1 MTLVKYTAIGIAY
14 VYLLALAVALMFL
27 VTLVKA

>member
-1 MTLVKYTAIGIAY
+1 MTLVKYTVIGIAY
-14 VYLLALAVALMFL
+14 VYLLALAVALMLL